1 MAGLSTAVNAIKKN
15 INCEVYESS
24 KIAGG
29 RCRSFFDKKINLEID
44 NGNHLVFSAN
54 KNLLD
59 FCKSIGSLNTFKIV
73 KKNLKFFDI
82 LGSNT
87 WEYNFNKNVL
97 NDVFFKCPIPETVFF
112 DYLSFFKFLFVKKST
127 TVNELVGGSKIYKTF
142 WEPFTLAVM
151 NTSPKYAS
159 AKVLSKV
166 LKETLFKGKKNCLIY
181 QPNENWGKSLI
192 EPAGEFLKKNKV
204 KINYNETLKKIN
216 TNKGEIEEL
225 IFTKKRVKIKTG
237 EKVVFAI
244 PPSNIVRLFPNF
256 LLPCDYNTIL
266 NIHYKISSKN
276 QRLFKNEI
284 IGFVNTIAQW
294 VFVKKDCV
302 SITVSDANKF
312 NNLDSNEITNEV
324 WKEVCAF
331 LGEKIQYLSSQI
343 IKEKKSYLYSIT
355 QKQQFN
361 TTI

>member
-1 MAGLSTAVNAIKKN
+1 M
-15 INCEVYESS
+15 
-24 KIAGG
+24 
-29 RCRSFFDKKINLEID
+29 EID

-166 LKETLFKGKKNCLIY
+166 LKETLFKGKK
-181 QPNENWGKSLI
+181 K
-192 EPAGEFLKKNKV
+192 
-204 KINYNETLKKIN
+204 
-216 TNKGEIEEL
+216 
-225 IFTKKRVKIKTG
+225 
-237 EKVVFAI
+237 
-244 PPSNIVRLFPNF
+244 
-256 LLPCDYNTIL
+256 LP
-266 NIHYKISSKN
+266 
-276 QRLFKNEI
+276 
-284 IGFVNTIAQW
+284 
-294 VFVKKDCV
+294 
-302 SITVSDANKF
+302 
-312 NNLDSNEITNEV
+312 
-324 WKEVCAF
+324 
-331 LGEKIQYLSSQI
+331 YLS
-343 IKEKKSYLYSIT
+343 T
-355 QKQQFN
+355 Q
-361 TTI
+361 